1 MKNIKLLT
9 VTFLF
14 SSILAGCGM
23 KGPLYQSENSKQ
35 VAATVENEQA
45 PLTNPPSVSD
55 ETVII
60 GEQTVSAGTTTVPT
74 STSAI
79 SNTNDAITSTNETLS
94 TNVTASQTTTM
105 SSANDALA
113 MGNQAVSTGTAVIN
127 TGATPTYVQQAAINE
142 PTTQDSLSQNTIFTP
157 ASKLLAVPATQ
168 FALQLAALDSNET
181 LNNFIRIHNL
191 PQPDISIYATE
202 YNNLPRYII
211 LFGQYTSRES
221 AKMASKSLPGT
232 FANMETWVKSF
243 QLIHQELLVKYK

>member
-35 VAATVENEQA
+35 IAATVETEQV
-45 PLTNPPSVSD
+45 PLTNTPSVSD

-74 STSAI
+74 SAI
-79 SNTNDAITSTNETLS
+79 SNTNDAMTTANKTLS
-94 TNVTASQTTTM
+94 TNVTASQTTAM
-105 SSANDALA
+105 SNANDALA

>member
-35 VAATVENEQA
+35 VAATVETEQA
-45 PLTNPPSVSD
+45 PLTNTPSVSD

-74 STSAI
+74 SAI
-79 SNTNDAITSTNETLS
+79 SNTNDAMTTANKTLS
-94 TNVTASQTTTM
+94 TNVTASQTTAM
-105 SSANDALA
+105 SSANDALTV
-113 MGNQAVSTGTAVIN
+113 GNQAVSTGTAVIN